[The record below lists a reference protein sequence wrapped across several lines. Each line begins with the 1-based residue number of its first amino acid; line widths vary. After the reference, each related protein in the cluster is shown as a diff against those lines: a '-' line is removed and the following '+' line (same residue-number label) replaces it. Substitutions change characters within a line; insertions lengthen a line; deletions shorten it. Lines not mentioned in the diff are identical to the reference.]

1 MMMNIRSVILCVA
14 VAIFS
19 EVAHAQEPVCHRD
32 GSGLESAFTRAPLCA
47 EARLL
52 HEPVNFSFD
61 IFSTPQRASFELKVP
76 DREKYNATINLNTSR
91 KHSNTLME
99 FARHLGAASGNLKL
113 PLQAHIKVTRID
125 NKEKVLELT
134 TDTEELYASSPTQ
147 LSFRIQS
154 FTLEKGEY
162 DVEVE
167 TLAALAPIHDVSSSF
182 MFFVRK
188 L

>member
-1 MMMNIRSVILCVA
+1 MRKNLFATEMDRVWTAHLPRALMRRS
-14 VAIFS
+14 S
-19 EVAHAQEPVCHRD
+19 PV
-32 GSGLESAFTRAPLCA
+32 TRTCQFFF
-47 EARLL
+47 R
-52 HEPVNFSFD
+52 H
-61 IFSTPQRASFELKVP
+61 ISTPQRARFELKVP

-91 KHSNTLME
+91 KHSNTLMA

-113 PLQAHIKVTRID
+113 PLQAHVKITRVD

-167 TLAALAPIHDVSSSF
+167 NISF
-182 MFFVRK
+182 VGTHPRC
-188 L
+188 